1 MAKVEPVGV
10 KPIEDEDQWAAM
22 MAGPLVVPSA
32 VMKAH
37 PWADG

>member
-22 MAGPLVVPSA
+22 MELSVKVRRRQN
-32 VMKAH
+32 
-37 PWADG
+37 